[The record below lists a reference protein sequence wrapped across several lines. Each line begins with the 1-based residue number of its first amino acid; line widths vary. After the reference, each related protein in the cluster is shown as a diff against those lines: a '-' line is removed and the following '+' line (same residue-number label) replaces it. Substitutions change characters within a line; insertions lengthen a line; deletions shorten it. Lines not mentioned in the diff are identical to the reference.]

1 MNKSIYFA
9 LPILAMVAACG
20 GGTTSDFDQQ
30 NVNFANQ
37 NQSGNNNGGSVDDV
51 AVDTIVD
58 LINNSNGTS
67 KVVNVYSTETSTAL
81 SGTKFNADDT
91 TTVAISKDA
100 SGSVVLTVNV
110 FGETLTLT
118 DTDLVPDATNTY
130 IVYQNGSE
138 FIIEVVGISSFYDVY
153 DGTAATEYS
162 VAFNIEKTP
171 LDGSYEGYETASGV
185 FGSETPASQLP
196 TSYVTASYDGI
207 WRGMVSFTDKVGV
220 PAAFESEATLYINF
234 GSDDV
239 WGNLT
244 EMKFWNSDTGQ
255 WEDAAFFPDLKMTKL
270 EFNNGHIAAKLSDAG
285 TCGLGCLDFLDG
297 GADITLYGPNAEE
310 ASGMANASYS
320 SSTTID
326 LFFLNGAMATKK

>member
-1 MNKSIYFA
+1 
-9 LPILAMVAACG
+9 MVAACG

-67 KVVNVYSTETSTAL
+67 IVVNVYSTETSTAL
-81 SGTKFNADDT
+81 SGTKFNTDDT

-100 SGSVVLTVNV
+100 FGFVVLTVNV

-118 DTDLVPDATNTY
+118 ESDLVAGATKTY
-130 IVYQNGSE
+130 IVDQNGSE
-138 FIIEVVGISSFYDVY
+138 FRIEVVGVPSFYDVY

-162 VAFNIEKTP
+162 VEFNIEKTP

-207 WRGMVSFTDKVGV
+207 WRGMASFTDQVGA
-220 PAAFESEATLYINF
+220 PMAFESDAALYIDF
-234 GSDDV
+234 GSDDF
-239 WGNLT
+239 WGDLKD
-244 EMKFWNSDTGQ
+244 MKYWNSDTEQ
-255 WEDAAFFPDLKMTKL
+255 WEVAAVFPDLKMTKL
-270 EFNNGHIAAKLSDAG
+270 EFNDGHIAAKLSDAG
-285 TCGLGCLDFLDG
+285 TCGVGCLDFLDG
-297 GADITLYGPNAEE
+297 GADVTLYGPNAEE
-310 ASGMANASYS
+310 AAGMAYAGYS
-320 SSTTID
+320 SSMTGS
-326 LFFLNGAMATKK
+326 LFFLNGAIATKK